1 MRKNINYN
9 NIFNNVE
16 ISIPKSIKG
25 DINEVKDIKLGRIYV
40 PKSIRIKHNKENGI
54 NKKLESKEEEKRE
67 NNYLIKKN
75 TIEDIQD
82 EIVTQRPELNQK
94 FKYNISTKESDLIYI
109 PDNENYGT
117 NDKDL
122 KQLIDLMNEPTTKD
136 FGYTNV
142 INEKKCK
149 VYKRLVEGIPVI
161 LIKAFAH
168 LPYNKDVV
176 FEAIANLNIRKQW
189 DSVFSELRVVNHEG
203 ENGAEILYMIIKS
216 PVFVVKNRDFVQQRK
231 IWRNFPTTKSHMLH
245 FISIDSPDCPETKK
259 CIRAE
264 TVISGYYM
272 QDDPEEPGHS
282 LLGVLSQTDIKGDIP
297 VFLVNKFAPKSS
309 KSWISSLKKGCEIVL
324 KNNK

>member
-9 NIFNNVE
+9 NIFNNIE

-40 PKSIRIKHNKENGI
+40 PKSIKSKHYNGKEIIKKFE
-54 NKKLESKEEEKRE
+54 KKEEEKR
-67 NNYLIKKN
+67 LIKKN

-82 EIVTQRPELNQK
+82 EIDTQRPVVKQEFK
-94 FKYNISTKESDLIYI
+94 FCISTKPNDLIYI

-122 KQLIDLMNEPTTKD
+122 KQLIDLMNEPPTKD

-161 LIKAFAH
+161 LIKAFAN
-168 LPYNKDVV
+168 LPYSKDVV

-216 PVFVVKNRDFVQQRK
+216 PVFIVKNRDFVQQRK

-245 FISIDSPDCPETKK
+245 FISIDSPDCPENKK

-309 KSWISSLKKGCEIVL
+309 KSWIKSLYKGCEIVL